1 MSAGVIEQLQPARI
15 AQKIRH
21 SILVVDDDNGQ
32 IEVLNYRLKNQ
43 GYDTLTAT
51 SGNKGLEI
59 ARQHLPQLVLLDLR
73 LPDIDGFQ
81 ICQQLSDDPQT
92 CGIPVII
99 ISGMERPDII
109 RRARAAGCR
118 YYVRKPYDPNVLLIL
133 IQSALGE
140 AEGCC

>member
-1 MSAGVIEQLQPARI
+1 MSAGVIEELQPARI

-133 IQSALGE
+133 IQSVLGQ
-140 AEGCC
+140 ADRCC

>member
-1 MSAGVIEQLQPARI
+1 MSAGVIEELQPARI